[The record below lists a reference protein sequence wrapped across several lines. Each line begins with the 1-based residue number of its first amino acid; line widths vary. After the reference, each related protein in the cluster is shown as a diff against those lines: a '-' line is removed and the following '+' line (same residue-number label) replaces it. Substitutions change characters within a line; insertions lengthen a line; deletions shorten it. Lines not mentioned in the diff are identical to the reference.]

1 MLPSMVVLIRQ
12 IVQVLVRHTGT
23 GEASY
28 QLGQLLLGP
37 DRGSFRAERG
47 HQRHPQP

>member
-28 QLGQLLLGP
+28 QLDSCFGA